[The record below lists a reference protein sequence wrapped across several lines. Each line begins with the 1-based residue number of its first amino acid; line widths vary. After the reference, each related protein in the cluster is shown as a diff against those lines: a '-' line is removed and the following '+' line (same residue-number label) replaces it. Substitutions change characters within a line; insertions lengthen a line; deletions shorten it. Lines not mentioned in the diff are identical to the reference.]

1 MYARL
6 VLCCLLLAFP
16 ARVFAEASV
25 VVLGIRSVEGDDD
38 VANDLTEQLRGAARG
53 IEGWS
58 VSSTA
63 VSVAQMSLA
72 HGCEELDA
80 ACLTEIAQGL
90 QADRLIYGVA
100 RRTSARDDFDYV
112 VTLNLFDTGTRE
124 IARTVTDTIPR
135 SQVDFQSL
143 SSHADRLV
151 SRLASTSTG
160 SAIEI
165 RANVTDADVQI
176 NGQHVGTTHDGGLR
190 LQGLRPGQYR
200 IEIRK
205 PGYAPHVSTVTMV
218 EGADTSI
225 SAVLA
230 ALASGPPP
238 VGLATTT
245 SGNGEVQ
252 EASSG
257 GIKWLGWTLLG
268 LGAAS
273 FIGMGAS
280 FIIIEGVQNDTLFVQ
295 YRDTVDQWNKEV
307 ALPMM
312 MDPVTDL
319 CIPANQGETYRPAGA
334 PTSGPMKVGFSE
346 DEVEEVADMC
356 QTAET
361 FELLQWVFLSTG
373 VVTSGVG
380 LYIVLSSDG
389 DSNEH
394 ASEQP
399 TLSLRPSISPKAAS
413 LTATLRF

>member
-6 VLCCLLLAFP
+6 VLCFLLLAVP

-53 IEGWS
+53 IEGWA

-90 QADRLIYGVA
+90 QADRLIYGVV
-100 RRTSARDDFDYV
+100 RRTSAREDFDYV

-124 IARTVTDTIPR
+124 IARTVTDTIPK

-143 SSHADRLV
+143 SAHADRLV
-151 SRLASTSTG
+151 GRLSSTATG

-176 NGQHVGTTHDGGLR
+176 NGQHVGTTHEGGLR

-230 ALASGPPP
+230 ALAGGPPP
-238 VGLATTT
+238 SDVASSSTLQR
-245 SGNGEVQ
+245 E
-252 EASSG
+252 SSG
-257 GIKWLGWTLLG
+257 GSVEWLGWTLLG

-273 FIGMGAS
+273 MVGAATS
-280 FIIIEGVQNDTLFVQ
+280 WIIIEGVNNNQTFQ
-295 YRDTVDQWNKEV
+295 MYSDTVNTNNERLQREG
-307 ALPMM
+307 
-312 MDPVTDL
+312 MDELIVDDL
-319 CIPANQGETYRPAGA
+319 CVSAKDGRRY
-334 PTSGPMKVGFSE
+334 GPP
-346 DEVEEVADMC
+346 EVDTEPFNDAELRTVADKC
-356 QTAET
+356 ETAGT
-361 FELLQWVFLSTG
+361 FEMLQWVFLSTA

-380 LYIVLSSDG
+380 LYIVLSSDS
-389 DSNEH
+389 DSDEE
-394 ASEQP
+394 AARAP
-399 TLSLRPSISPKAAS
+399 TLSLQPSFSPRAAS
-413 LTATLRF
+413 LNATLRF

>member
-6 VLCCLLLAFP
+6 FLVVSLLLIP
-16 ARVFAEASV
+16 VRVFAEASV

-53 IEGWS
+53 VEGWA

-90 QADRLIYGVA
+90 QADRLIYGVV
-100 RRTSARDDFDYV
+100 RRTSAREDFDYV

-135 SQVDFQSL
+135 SQVDFQTLSAHSDRLIGRL
-143 SSHADRLV
+143 SST
-151 SRLASTSTG
+151 ASG

-176 NGQHVGTTHDGGLR
+176 NGQHVGTTHEGGLR

-205 PGYAPHVSTVTMV
+205 QGYAPHVSTVTMV

-230 ALASGPPP
+230 AIAGGEGAEPVSSGPPESK
-238 VGLATTT
+238 V
-245 SGNGEVQ
+245 E
-252 EASSG
+252 SG
-257 GIKWLGWTLLG
+257 GGAEWLGWTLLG
-268 LGAAS
+268 LGA
-273 FIGMGAS
+273 
-280 FIIIEGVQNDTLFVQ
+280 
-295 YRDTVDQWNKEV
+295 V
-307 ALPMM
+307 ALIGGGTSSII
-312 MDPVTDL
+312 VNSV
-319 CIPANQGETYRPAGA
+319 NQNATFQEYRS
-334 PTSGPMKVGFSE
+334 T
-346 DEVEEVADMC
+346 ADMFNKMRPTGTPAITDSC
-356 QTAET
+356 NEAKAGET
-361 FELLQWVFLSTG
+361 FENVPAPGTPGFSAADVKGIADRCKTAEVFEPLQWVFYGTAAVATG
-373 VVTSGVG
+373 IG
-380 LYIVLSSDG
+380 LYIVLSSG
-389 DSNEH
+389 SESAEEM
-394 ASEQP
+394 ASKKTP
-399 TLSLRPSISPKAAS
+399 TFTLTPAFAPKAAAV
-413 LTATLRF
+413 TATLRF

>member
-53 IEGWS
+53 VEGWS

-90 QADRLIYGVA
+90 QADRLIYGVV

-151 SRLASTSTG
+151 SRLASTATG

-176 NGQHVGTTHDGGLR
+176 NGQHVGTTHEGGLR

-230 ALASGPPP
+230 ALAGGPPAI
-238 VGLATTT
+238 GAASSSDGGGATL
-245 SGNGEVQ
+245 EP
-252 EASSG
+252 SSG
-257 GIKWLGWTLLG
+257 GSIEWLGWTLLG

-280 FIIIEGVQNDTLFVQ
+280 WIIIEGVQNDTLFVQ
-295 YRDTVDQWNKEV
+295 YRDVVDQWNKQN
-307 ALPMM
+307 AKSPMPM
-312 MDPVTDL
+312 EPITDL
-319 CIPANQGETYRPAGA
+319 CVPAGMGETYASA
-334 PTSGPMKVGFSE
+334 NTMQGFTP
-346 DEVEEVADMC
+346 DEVKQVADKC

-380 LYIVLSSDG
+380 LYIVLSSSG
-389 DSNEH
+389 HSSSEH
-394 ASEQP
+394 AAQRP
-399 TLSLRPSISPKAAS
+399 TLSLQPAFSPRAAS
-413 LTATLRF
+413 LSATLRF

>member
-6 VLCCLLLAFP
+6 FLCLSLLAFP
-16 ARVFAEASV
+16 ASALAETSV

-53 IEGWS
+53 IEGWA

-90 QADRLIYGVA
+90 QADRLIYGVV

-112 VTLNLFDTGTRE
+112 VSLNLFDSGTRE
-124 IARTVTDTIPR
+124 ISRTVTDTIPK

-143 SSHADRLV
+143 SAHADRLV
-151 SRLASTSTG
+151 GRLSSTASG

-165 RANVTDADVQI
+165 RANVVDADVQI
-176 NGQHVGTTHDGGLR
+176 NGQHVGTTHEGGLR

-205 PGYAPHVSTVTMV
+205 QGYAPHVSTVTMV

-230 ALASGPPP
+230 ALAGGAPESDAESGP
-238 VGLATTT
+238 
-245 SGNGEVQ
+245 
-252 EASSG
+252 ASSPRVKSG
-257 GIKWLGWTLLG
+257 GGVEWLGWTMLG
-268 LGAAS
+268 LGAVSLIGAGTSMIIVGTVNENELFNAYRGAANDFNLMQAPGAQKIEDVCAVAKGGEDFAMTRVDPFTPEQVNRVAS
-273 FIGMGAS
+273 RCSTGA
-280 FIIIEGVQNDTLFVQ
+280 
-295 YRDTVDQWNKEV
+295 
-307 ALPMM
+307 
-312 MDPVTDL
+312 
-319 CIPANQGETYRPAGA
+319 
-334 PTSGPMKVGFSE
+334 
-346 DEVEEVADMC
+346 
-356 QTAET
+356 T
-361 FELLQWVFLSTG
+361 FETLQWVFLGSA
-373 VVTSGVG
+373 VVTTGIG
-380 LYIVLSSDG
+380 LYIVLTSDN
-389 DSNEH
+389 DSADEVAKKRSNF
-394 ASEQP
+394 ALTPSFGP
-399 TLSLRPSISPKAAS
+399 TAAA

>member
-90 QADRLIYGVA
+90 QADRLIYGVV

-143 SSHADRLV
+143 ASHADRLV

-176 NGQHVGTTHDGGLR
+176 NGQHVGTTHEGGLR

-218 EGADTSI
+218 DGADTSI

-230 ALASGPPP
+230 ALAGGPPP
-238 VGLATTT
+238 IDVAGAAA
-245 SGNGEVQ
+245 SGEVH
-252 EASSG
+252 EDSG
-257 GIKWLGWTLLG
+257 GSIKWLGWTLLG

-273 FIGMGAS
+273 AAGLITS
-280 FIIIEGVQNDTLFVQ
+280 IYVITKGVPDDKLYQEYSGSVKA
-295 YRDTVDQWNKEV
+295 WNM
-307 ALPMM
+307 AYADPSLPMPM
-312 MDPVTDL
+312 EAVTDV
-319 CIPANQGETYRPAGA
+319 CVPAKMGNTYG
-334 PTSGPMKVGFSE
+334 TTFMQ
-346 DEVEEVADMC
+346 DEVDEVADMC
-356 QTAET
+356 KTAET
-361 FELLQWVFLSTG
+361 FEVLQWVFLSTG
-373 VVTSGVG
+373 VVTTGVG
-380 LYIVLSSDG
+380 LYIVLSSD
-389 DSNEH
+389 DHSNEH
-394 ASEQP
+394 ASQKP
-399 TLSLRPSISPKAAS
+399 TLSLRPSFSPKAAS
-413 LTATLRF
+413 LSATLRF

>member
-6 VLCCLLLAFP
+6 VLILSLLAFP
-16 ARVFAEASV
+16 AHVFAEASV

-53 IEGWS
+53 VEGWT

-90 QADRLIYGVA
+90 QADRLIYGVV
-100 RRTSARDDFDYV
+100 RRTSAREDFDFV

-124 IARTVTDTIPR
+124 ISRTVTDTIPK

-143 SSHADRLV
+143 SAHADRLV
-151 SRLASTSTG
+151 GRLSSTASG

-165 RANVTDADVQI
+165 RANVVDADVQI
-176 NGQHVGTTHDGGLR
+176 NGQHVGTTHEGGLR

-218 EGADTSI
+218 DGADTSI

-230 ALASGPPP
+230 ALAGTEPDRE
-238 VGLATTT
+238 T
-245 SGNGEVQ
+245 SSPSSPAHAQ
-252 EASSG
+252 SG
-257 GIKWLGWTLLG
+257 GGIEWLGWTFLSV
-268 LGAAS
+268 GALSLIGSGTSLIVVAS
-273 FIGMGAS
+273 IN
-280 FIIIEGVQNDTLFVQ
+280 QNDLFKQYKDAAFEDKTAKMKMGLPGSNDACASAKGGELFVNYKAPFSPEQ
-295 YRDTVDQWNKEV
+295 V
-307 ALPMM
+307 A
-312 MDPVTDL
+312 
-319 CIPANQGETYRPAGA
+319 R
-334 PTSGPMKVGFSE
+334 
-346 DEVEEVADMC
+346 VASRC
-356 QTAET
+356 STGET
-361 FELLQWVFLSTG
+361 FEVLQWVFLGTA
-373 VVTSGVG
+373 VVTTGVG
-380 LYIVLSSDG
+380 LFIVLSSDN
-389 DSNEH
+389 DS
-394 ASEQP
+394 SERVAQRSN
-399 TLSLRPSISPKAAS
+399 LSLVPSLSPRSAA